1 MMRMR
6 LFRVHSGFTA
16 LVCLILILVIAPTA
30 VWADDATVLE
40 YVGKVEIKEPGGAW
54 TSVEEGMSFSQG
66 STVST
71 GFNSSVRLDLGTSEL
86 RIKALTRMT
95 IRELAEKEGTVTTD
109 LYLRVGKVQAK
120 VKPAVGLSHDFKLTS
135 PVSTAAVRGT
145 TFSYDG
151 VTVEVSE
158 GTVVLFNTV
167 GQSRSVVPG
176 ESGKAAGSAP
186 PVSGEETLAAAVEV
200 STSTS
205 PADAGGDSGSGTT
218 PVVPQVPT
226 DTTPTPTTS
235 DVDITVEW

>member
-1 MMRMR
+1 M
-6 LFRVHSGFTA
+6 LLT
-16 LVCLILILVIAPTA
+16 PA
-30 VWADDATVLE
+30 VVPADEAAVLE
-40 YVGKVEIKEPGGAW
+40 YVGKVEIKEPGGSW
-54 TSVEEGMSFSQG
+54 TAVEKGMSFSQG

-71 GFNSSVRLDLGTSEL
+71 GFNSSVRLDLGASEL

-95 IRELAEKEGTVTTD
+95 IRELVEKEGTVTTD

-167 GQSRSVVPG
+167 GQSRSVAPG
-176 ESGKAAGSAP
+176 ESGQAAGSAP
-186 PVSGEETLAAAVEV
+186 PQSGEETLAAATEV
-200 STSTS
+200 TTSTS
-205 PADAGGDSGSGTT
+205 PADAGGDGGAPPST
-218 PVVPQVPT
+218 PYVAPD
-226 DTTPTPTTS
+226 DTTA

>member
-1 MMRMR
+1 MLRT
-6 LFRVHSGFTA
+6 RVIRIVGGFAA
-16 LVCLILILVIAPTA
+16 LVCLLVTPALVSA
-30 VWADDATVLE
+30 ADATVLE
-40 YVGKVEIKEPGGAW
+40 YVGKVEIREPGGSW
-54 TSVEEGMSFSQG
+54 TAVDEGMSFSQG

-95 IRELAEKEGTVTTD
+95 IRELIEKEGTVKTD

-120 VKPAVGLSHDFKLTS
+120 VKPAVGISHDFKLTS

-176 ESGKAAGSAP
+176 ESGKASGSAP
-186 PVSGEETLAAAVEV
+186 PAAGEETLAAATEV
-200 STSTS
+200 TTSTS
-205 PADAGGDSGSGTT
+205 PTGAGGGSGTS
-218 PVVPQVPT
+218 PVAPYVPPAE
-226 DTTPTPTTS
+226 TTA